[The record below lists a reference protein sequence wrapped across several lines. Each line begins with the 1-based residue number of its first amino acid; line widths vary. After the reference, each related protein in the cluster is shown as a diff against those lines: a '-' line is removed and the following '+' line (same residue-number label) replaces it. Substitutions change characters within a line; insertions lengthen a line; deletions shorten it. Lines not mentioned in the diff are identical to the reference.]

1 MKWNIIRAWRE
12 RRDRKRKLRDTLHT
26 LQTWRWLEQAFEAG
40 LLLFDAKQHRL
51 FIMQPMA
58 KALMANG
65 ADGWVNSIHAIFE
78 YTYFRLCQ
86 QEWEGYMQSE
96 ELAAVRNAMATA
108 EPTPAENPSALSHQS
123 SALSREDIERIK
135 RARRAEIALSDME
148 PPKVEPF
155 EFFIIPDSKEAKVE
169 PVAIGFYDPETG
181 RMEVNLVHS
190 S

>member
-1 MKWNIIRAWRE
+1 MKWNIIKAWRE
-12 RRDRKRKLRDTLHT
+12 RRARNRKLRETLHT

-40 LLLFDAKQHRL
+40 LLMFDAKQHRL
-51 FIMQPMA
+51 FILQPMA

-96 ELAAVRNAMATA
+96 ELAAVRDAMATA
-108 EPTPAENPSALSHQS
+108 EPDADASGVVAD
-123 SALSREDIERIK
+123 LSREDIERIK

-148 PPKVEPF
+148 PPRVEPF

-181 RMEVNLVHS
+181 RMEVN
-190 S
+190 